1 MQLPGG
7 TTVRAGIIPA
17 RPVDTAHGRL
27 QVDALGLIVNAPWAG
42 LRLLHPWRV
51 TVTRL
56 DGASE
61 KVPCPG
67 CDRPAIS
74 HAGGPWR
81 GWRAIKSR
89 AARLEP

>member
-17 RPVDTAHGRL
+17 RPVDTAHGRV
-27 QVDALGLIVNAPWAG
+27 QVDALGLIVHAPWAG

-51 TVTRL
+51 TVTRP

-61 KVPCPG
+61 QVHVRDATG
-67 CDRPAIS
+67 RQLAML
-74 HAGGPWR
+74 AALGVGVMLL
-81 GWRAIKSR
+81 SR
-89 AARLEP
+89 ALRA